1 MMTYA
6 VYYMSLKLGG
16 GIPGGRDN
24 EEKRGNE
31 ERVMMG
37 VVLVNVNSCGLSL
50 WLRRGRRLEPEGLKL
65 NSIGGERDL

>member
-50 WLRRGRRLEPEGLKL
+50 WLRRG
-65 NSIGGERDL
+65 